1 MIRWILLLGGWFGW
15 PLVEADVI
23 KVAVTLSHPPYV
35 VSETNSGAELDIVRE
50 ALALAGHELQPV
62 YVPAGRLWS
71 TLLSDQVEAA
81 FPVLKTGHDAPSV
94 FFSDIHMRYRNVAFA
109 LASRHL
115 AISSITD
122 LNPFSVLAFQR
133 ASFFLGDEFQGMA
146 SQNPDYSETAR
157 QQSQF
162 DMLLAGRV
170 DVVVMDEH
178 IFHYYEQQRR
188 QMLKDNQTLA
198 EVEPFY
204 LFPPSLYRVAFRG
217 DSITSDFN
225 RGLQMLHASG
235 RYEQILD
242 QYFHS
247 H

>member
-1 MIRWILLLGGWFGW
+1 VIRWILLLSSGLWW
-15 PLVEADVI
+15 PLVAADVI

-35 VSETNSGAELDIVRE
+35 MSETNSGAELDIVRE

-71 TLLSDQVEAA
+71 TLLSGQVEAA
-81 FPVLKTGHDAPSV
+81 FPVLRAGHDAPSV

-115 AISSITD
+115 AISTITD
-122 LNPFSVLAFQR
+122 LKSFSVLAFQR
-133 ASFFLGDEFQGMA
+133 ASFFLGDEFQDMA
-146 SQNPDYSETAR
+146 SHNSGYSETAR

-178 IFHYYEQQRR
+178 IFHYYEQQR

-198 EVEPFY
+198 EVESFY

-217 DSITSDFN
+217 DSITADFN
-225 RGLQMLHASG
+225 RGLQILHTSG
-235 RYEQILD
+235 RYEQILE
-242 QYFHS
+242 QYLHP

>member
-1 MIRWILLLGGWFGW
+1 VIRWILLVSSGLWL
-15 PLVEADVI
+15 PMVAADVI

-35 VSETNSGAELDIVRE
+35 MSETNSGAELDIVRE

-71 TLLSDQVEAA
+71 TLLSGQAEAA
-81 FPVLKTGHDAPSV
+81 FPMLMTDHDDSSIT
-94 FFSDIHMRYRNVAFA
+94 FSDIHMRYRNAAFA
-109 LASRHL
+109 LGSRHL
-115 AISSITD
+115 GITHIAD
-122 LNPFSVLAFQR
+122 LNHFSVLAFQR

-217 DSITSDFN
+217 DQITSDFN

-235 RYEQILD
+235 RYEQILE
-242 QYFHS
+242 QYFDPH
-247 H
+247 